1 MLSAG
6 LPDNKHLTKQP
17 IVGTKAIIAVIYSS
31 RSNNKIRVSNN
42 REG

>member
-6 LPDNKHLTKQP
+6 LPDNKRLTKQP
-17 IVGTKAIIAVIYSS
+17 IVGTKAIIAITCGS
-31 RSNNKIRVSNN
+31 RGNNNIRVGNN